1 MRHEILFNDG
11 WLYYPDEV
19 DESVPDSDF
28 QAVTIPHTN
37 IELPHHNFDDE
48 EYKFISTYR
57 KTFTL
62 SEPLNG
68 RRVFLDFDGVMIATT
83 VTINGRT
90 FEEHK
95 GGYTPFSFDIT
106 DYINED
112 GENSLVIYVDSRER
126 KDIPPYG
133 YVIDYLLFGGIYRD
147 VKLRYVNPV
156 YIKNIFVKT
165 YDVLTDSP
173 YIEAEVTVE
182 NTTND
187 DFHDHVTVLLTQT
200 KDERDLVFAVT
211 EHIDVPAGKIL
222 TQAVKIQSDEL
233 QNRDGEWFD
242 FTDDPEPYTEPLE
255 VQLWSID
262 NPYLYAVDVQLAP
275 NQDMEALEDDG
286 DVALDDDGRRFG
298 FRTAEFKDDGFYLNG
313 ELLPLIGLNRHQIF
327 PYIGQAAP
335 QRLQERDAEIVKY
348 ELGCNVVR
356 TSHYPQS
363 PYFLDK
369 CDEIGLLVF
378 EEIPGWQHIGD
389 KDWQAISIR
398 DVRVMIERDWNHPSI
413 IIWGVRI
420 NESMDSTEFYTETN
434 RLAHELD
441 PTRQTGGVR
450 FWQHSEFLE
459 DVYTFNDFS
468 NGVEEPVQT
477 PHLITEFNGHMFPTK
492 TWDGEERYIE
502 HAIRHARIQSRQI
515 GMGGV
520 SGAIGW
526 CAFDYNTHKEFGSG
540 DRICYHGVMDMFRNH
555 KWAGYFYKSQ
565 KSPDEEIVLQAGTG
579 WTMGDRSEGG
589 NNPIR
594 VFSNCD
600 TIEVYLGE
608 SLHGKF
614 EPDAQSYPHLPHP
627 PFTVPMEMMWG
638 TAFDDLKIIGYYQ
651 GEQVAEQ
658 YFPINSHPRKLVLTV
673 DHDTISRKGNDMTWV
688 RIQVTDE
695 HGNIQRYANPIVT
708 FTVDGPG
715 QLIGTNPFALIGG
728 QAGLFIKGTGE
739 SGEVTITA
747 TADRLDSSSATVWM
761 G

>member
-1 MRHEILFNDG
+1 MPDEIILFNRS
-11 WLYYPDEV
+11 WLFYPEQV
-19 DESVPDSDF
+19 DDSVPDSEF
-28 QAVTIPHTN
+28 EPVTIPHTN
-37 IELPHHNFDDE
+37 KILPHHSFDDE

-57 KTFTL
+57 KKFTL
-62 SEPLNG
+62 SKPLKG
-68 RRVFLDFDGVMIATT
+68 RKLFLDFDGAMIATT
-83 VTINGRT
+83 VTLNGHT
-90 FEEHK
+90 FEEYK

-106 DYINED
+106 DCINEE
-112 GENSLVIYVDSRER
+112 GENSLVIHLDSRER

-133 YVIDYLLFGGIYRD
+133 YVIDYMLFGGIYRD

-165 YDVLTDSP
+165 YDVLTDKPRVEVDVHIHNTTDIEQTLLLDSQIYP
-173 YIEAEVTVE
+173 PNYSGDNPSDLVIEEITIEADSLLVHTVKLLGNKWDSDDSHLWTLE
-182 NTTND
+182 NPQLFQFYATLIKDN
-187 DFHDHVTVLLTQT
+187 HDVDTVLNT
-200 KDERDLVFAVT
+200 
-211 EHIDVPAGKIL
+211 
-222 TQAVKIQSDEL
+222 
-233 QNRDGEWFD
+233 
-242 FTDDPEPYTEPLE
+242 
-255 VQLWSID
+255 
-262 NPYLYAVDVQLAP
+262 
-275 NQDMEALEDDG
+275 
-286 DVALDDDGRRFG
+286 RFG
-298 FRTAEFKDDGFYLNG
+298 FRTVEFRDDGFYLNG
-313 ELLPLIGLNRHQIF
+313 DLLHLFGLNRHQMF

-335 QRLQERDAEIVKY
+335 QRLQELDADIVKY
-348 ELGCNVVR
+348 ELGCNIVR

-363 PYFLDK
+363 TYFLDR

-378 EEIPGWQHIGD
+378 EEIPGWPHIGD

-398 DVRVMIERDWNHPSI
+398 DVKAMIERDWNHPSI

-420 NESMDSTEFYTETN
+420 NESFDNTEFYTETN

-468 NGVEEPVQT
+468 NSVEEPVQT

-492 TWDGEERYIE
+492 TWDGEERYVE
-502 HAIRHARIQSRQI
+502 HAIRHAQIQSRQM

-540 DRICYHGVMDMFRNH
+540 DRICYHGVMDIFRNH

-565 KSPDEEIVLQAGTG
+565 KSPDEEIVLQAATG

-589 NNPIR
+589 NNPIT

-600 TIEVYLGE
+600 DIEVYLGTA
-608 SLHGKF
+608 LHGKF
-614 EPDAQSYPHLPHP
+614 QPDDTNYPHLAHP

-638 TAFDDLKIIGYYQ
+638 SAFDDLKIVGIYQ
-651 GEQVAEQ
+651 GEAVAEQ
-658 YFPINSHPRKLVLTV
+658 YFPINAHPRKLELSVA
-673 DHDTISRKGNDMTWV
+673 HDTISRNDNDMTWV
-688 RIQVTDE
+688 WVKVTDE
-695 HGNIQRYANPIVT
+695 HNNIQRYANPIVS
-708 FTVDGPG
+708 FSVDGPG
-715 QLIGTNPFALIGG
+715 ELIGTNPFALIGG

-739 SGEVTITA
+739 SGKVTITA
-747 TADRLDSSSATVWM
+747 TAARLESASVEVWM

>member
-1 MRHEILFNDG
+1 MRSDILFNDD
-11 WLYYPDEV
+11 WLFYSQQV
-19 DESVPDSDF
+19 DASVADSEF
-28 QAVTIPHTN
+28 EQVIIPHTN
-37 IELPHHNFDDE
+37 KMFPHHSFDDA

-62 SEPLNG
+62 PEALKG
-68 RRVFLDFDGVMIATT
+68 RRLFIDFAGVMIATT
-83 VTINGRT
+83 VSINGHI

-106 DYINED
+106 DYINEE
-112 GENSLVIYVDSRER
+112 GENSLVIYVDSTER
-126 KDIPPYG
+126 KDISPYG
-133 YVIDYLLFGGIYRD
+133 HVIDYLIFGGIYRD

-156 YIKNIFVKT
+156 YIENVFVKT
-165 YDVLTDSP
+165 FDVLTDSP
-173 YIEAEVTVE
+173 YIEAEVAVV
-182 NTTND
+182 NTTSE
-187 DFHDHVTVLLTQT
+187 DFSDHLSVLLEGS
-200 KDERDLVFAVT
+200 DDNRDLVFGVV
-211 EHIDVPAGKIL
+211 EHIDVPAGETL
-222 TQAVKIQSDEL
+222 TQSVLIQSDEL
-233 QNRDGEWFD
+233 LNKNGGWFD
-242 FTDDPEPYTEPLE
+242 FTDEPEAYTDPLSLK
-255 VQLWSID
+255 LWSIESP
-262 NPYLYAVDVQLAP
+262 NLYGVTVQLAP
-275 NQDMEALEDDG
+275 NDNIEEDDS
-286 DVALDDDGRRFG
+286 DEIALDEFSTRFG
-298 FRTAEFKDDGFYLNG
+298 FRKAEFHGDGFYLNG
-313 ELLPLIGLNRHQIF
+313 ELVHLIGLNRHQMF

-348 ELGCNVVR
+348 ELGCNIVR

-363 PYFLDK
+363 TYFLDK

-398 DVRVMIERDWNHPSI
+398 DVRAMIERDWNHPSI

-420 NESMDSTEFYTETN
+420 NESGDNTEFYTETN
-434 RLAHELD
+434 RLAHKLD

-450 FWQHSEFLE
+450 YWQHSEFLE

-492 TWDGEERYIE
+492 TWDGEERYVE
-502 HAIRHARIQSRQI
+502 HAIRHAWIQSRQI

-589 NNPIR
+589 NNPVT

-600 TIEVYLGE
+600 EIDVYIGKA
-608 SLHGKF
+608 LHGKF
-614 EPDAQSYPHLPHP
+614 QPDENSYPHLPHP
-627 PFTVPMEMMWG
+627 PFTVPMEMLWG
-638 TAFDDLKIIGYYQ
+638 SAFEDLKIIGYYQ
-651 GEQVAEQ
+651 GEQIIEQ
-658 YFPINSHPRKLVLTV
+658 YLPINSQPTKLVLSV
-673 DHDTISRKGNDMTWV
+673 DHDTLHADGADMTWLRV
-688 RIQVTDE
+688 MVTDE
-695 HGNIQRYANPIVT
+695 YGNLQRYANPIVT
-708 FTVDGPG
+708 FTVEG
-715 QLIGTNPFALIGG
+715 QGELIGTNPFALIGG
-728 QAGLFIKGTGE
+728 QAGLFIKTTKEAGTFK
-739 SGEVTITA
+739 VTA
-747 TADRLDSSSATVWM
+747 TANRLESASVTIDIE
-761 G
+761 